1 MDDQTAVSETR
12 RQQAVSVLTLSRAFL
27 SADDAA
33 RFAHEQVGK
42 RRDREYVG
50 CIFRREDQRFVVTEP
65 IERGRGWHDPRELY
79 PVSEQGSPIYPENH
93 VLHGFFCS
101 HVALSMLD
109 PGRVHSLN
117 WTRDDAASSLM
128 MFSIDEL
135 RHVLADDVPVYL
147 SGAEDSLIMLKPD
160 TTRSVA
166 LLEQLGTPNAPGELA
181 LNYEKGVVKPGK
193 LARET
198 AACGDLQVLVSNG
211 RWKLG
216 KMTQDIIV
224 GPWERR
230 VPERVAFGA
239 IFQSADEAA
248 LDRHSVYAGNSD
260 EEQTW
265 FGFIL
270 KQKDKQEYIATELV
284 PVSVSNT
291 RDKLFALRSLFGS
304 TRIHQYI
311 YPESFQV
318 HSYFYVRQ
326 SVKALSSPANKW
338 LAENFIVPI
347 DLFVVLYNSKKYP
360 NVETNS
366 SIPLYI
372 SSQDGALLKYV
383 AHKDTKLFDND
394 TPNMGLE
401 DFQSKLSSGA
411 MTSTGFVREVAN
423 SGELQVLRTS
433 LCWDRHGAV
442 GRFWMPSMNLQRR
455 MLGPVFINANDAAIY
470 ARAQLPSGSA
480 RAFGGL
486 ILQRPDSFF
495 VATAPI
501 VISREDF
508 DVEWVFPKESRTKG
522 QFPAGCSIVARYRSR
537 VLREL
542 PIVLSE
548 VDKQV
553 YRNMLSVDVVCA
565 SSAGKPRQID
575 DYLFAPDGSIIRYR
589 MGFWTQLINDLA
601 IALSEGP
608 AAPRREIA
616 KIKDKLNSG
625 WLTPTNWVKT
635 LASHGSLQVVVG
647 SALWGPARAVTEFEP
662 FAAAPAT
669 TGYTRAVAEPAYSP
683 VFVEETGA
691 ARFAHERA
699 GSRSA
704 LSFGFI
710 LRYARGGAFIAS
722 LPIAVEDSKL
732 ASDRVFPATFLSSLV
747 IQYITS
753 GLYLSAARV
762 TQILPDH
769 DYRHFFSPLDV
780 NLARESVRT
789 PQGYRP
795 IYFSCA
801 DGALLRLELNSFD
814 PKEYTDQFGQ
824 VELRDNPFATV
835 EQALSDW
842 GDINEGTFRLD
853 SYIRRMARFGKLEV
867 LLASSYWSRL
877 GVVGQDWTPRMSAAP
892 DNERWAYNPVMAMGP
907 VFHHPDDAARYAHL
921 QMGSTYGPA
930 SVHASAILAK
940 SSTHSYIA
948 LEPLADPGYPDD
960 TANRIFR
967 TASDV
972 STTSRNRPPRIPDGY
987 QFMAG
992 HQLFRAPNTPLA
1004 GKFAE
1009 AYTNFPSPSLIYAHT
1024 HALKAKG
1031 FDITAY
1037 YYSTRYG
1044 ALLKYTPNYSSAEK
1058 ALLQTNQ
1065 VRLVNGKWITE
1076 LSSEEFISRLAEI
1089 GNLEVLLAAF
1099 YWRQAGR
1106 LGREWKVTRQQ
1117 SPDVFDKPARDEL

>member
-1 MDDQTAVSETR
+1 MDDQTFGRELPSH
-12 RQQAVSVLTLSRAFL
+12 QQIPLSSLSRAFL

-33 RFAHEQVGK
+33 RFAHEQVGI
-42 RRDREYVG
+42 RRDREYVA
-50 CIFRREDQRFVVTEP
+50 CIFRRNDQRFVVTEP

-79 PVSEQGSPIYPENH
+79 PVSEKGSRVYPENH

-109 PGRVHSLN
+109 PVQVHILN
-117 WTRDDAASSLM
+117 WTRDDAAKSLM
-128 MFSIDEL
+128 MFNIDEL
-135 RHVLADDVPVYL
+135 RHVLADEVPVYL
-147 SGAEDSLIMLKPD
+147 SGAEDSLIMFKPD
-160 TTRSVA
+160 STRSA
-166 LLEQLGTPNAPGELA
+166 TLLEQVGTPKAPGELA

-211 RWKLG
+211 RWKPG

-224 GPWERR
+224 GPWGRR

-260 EEQTW
+260 VEQTW

-270 KQKDKQEYIATELV
+270 KQKGKQEYIATELV

-291 RDKLFALRSLFGS
+291 RDKLFSLRSLFARTS
-304 TRIHQYI
+304 VHQYI

-326 SVKALSSPANKW
+326 SVEALSSPANKW

-360 NVETNS
+360 NIETNS

-383 AHKDTKLFDND
+383 AHKDTRLFDND

-401 DFQSKLSSGA
+401 DFESKLSSGA

-442 GRFWMPSMNLQRR
+442 GSFWMPSMNLQRR
-455 MLGPVFINANDAAIY
+455 MLGPVFTNANDAAIY

-495 VATAPI
+495 VATTPT

-508 DVEWVFPKESRTKG
+508 DDEWVFPKESRTYG
-522 QFPAGCSIVARYRSR
+522 QFPAGCSVVARYRSR

-553 YRNMLSVDVVCA
+553 YRNMLSVNVV
-565 SSAGKPRQID
+565 AGKPRQID
-575 DYLFAPDGSIIRYR
+575 DYLFAPDGSIIRFR
-589 MGFWTQLINDLA
+589 MGFWAQLMNDLA
-601 IALSEGP
+601 VALSERPEAVPG
-608 AAPRREIA
+608 REIA
-616 KIKDKLNSG
+616 KVKEKLNSG
-625 WLTPTNWVKT
+625 WLTPTHWVKK

-662 FAAAPAT
+662 FAVAPAT

-699 GSRSA
+699 GNRSA

-710 LRYARGGAFIAS
+710 LRYARRGAFIAS

-732 ASDRVFPATFLSSLV
+732 APDRVFPATFLSSLV
-747 IQYITS
+747 TQYITR
-753 GLYLSAARV
+753 GLYLCAARV
-762 TQILPDH
+762 MQILPDH

-801 DGALLRLELNSFD
+801 DGALLRLQLNSFD
-814 PKEYTDQFGQ
+814 PQQHTDRFGQ
-824 VELRDNPFATV
+824 IELRDNPFATI

-853 SYIRRMARFGKLEV
+853 SYIRRMARFGTLEV

-877 GVVGQDWTPRMSAAP
+877 GVVGQDWTPRMSATPA
-892 DNERWAYNPVMAMGP
+892 NERWANNPELAMGP
-907 VFHHPDDAARYAHL
+907 VFHHPDDAARYAHSRA
-921 QMGSTYGPA
+921 GSTDEQA
-930 SVHASAILAK
+930 SVHVSAILAQ

-960 TANRIFR
+960 IADRIFR

-992 HQLFRAPNTPLA
+992 HQLFPAPDTHLA
-1004 GKFAE
+1004 DNSAE
-1009 AYTNFPSPSLIYAHT
+1009 AYTSFPSPSLIYAHT

-1044 ALLKYTPNYSSAEK
+1044 ALLKYTPNYSSVEK
-1058 ALLQTNQ
+1058 TFLQTSQ
-1065 VRLVNGKWITE
+1065 LPLVDGKWITV
-1076 LSSEEFISRLAEI
+1076 SSTEEFISRLAEI

-1106 LGREWKVTRQQ
+1106 LGLDWKVTRQQ
-1117 SPDVFDKPARDEL
+1117 GPDVFDKPARDEL